1 MNPVTEQP
9 AVHLDE
15 RPARFLEHAA
25 QLAAD
30 HGRPLAYA
38 TTPPEEGNLP

>member
-1 MNPVTEQP
+1 MNPVTEQA

-15 RPARFLEHAA
+15 RPARVVEHAA
-25 QLAAD
+25 QLAAG

-38 TTPPEEGNLP
+38 TTPLEEGNLL